1 MQVPF
6 LSGSKNVLI
15 KHADNVLKAWIDSAT
30 GQCLEHGSLY
40 FAKIEATIFH
50 EFIKCTST
58 TYKIEKVINRNGT

>member
-40 FAKIEATIFH
+40 FAEIEATIFH

-58 TYKIEKVINRNGT
+58 TYKIEKAINRNGT